1 MVPKPAA
8 GQLISS
14 ISQKNGP
21 GVIDPPP
28 DRQGRNYA
36 NFVCSAPAAGF
47 FGDAVPHPGHNL
59 PGMIHPASHC
69 PLLVISRGNG
79 RSAVGAAAYIARCG
93 MADAR
98 IGRAFNY
105 RPTTGLLAHC
115 LVNWQGTAEDLWNA
129 AEAAENR
136 SNARVARELRPA
148 LPAELPLDD
157 QRRLVHGFSLWLR
170 DKFGVAVHYALH
182 APSFHDKAEERRL
195 WRERTSDK
203 GNDAYL
209 AALADPAQTNLN
221 FHAHILFTTRRV
233 DRETGAFGEKTR
245 ELDDRKTGPENLLAI
260 RQEWEKRTNAALART
275 GSRARIDLRSYE
287 EMAAAGDAPDGLVA
301 QPHMGPRET
310 ANERKRANE
319 KSSASKS
326 RIVAEREGV
335 KADNDAR
342 WSCWMQ
348 LRALYREKA
357 RLEESARI
365 AEERERARRQ
375 RAEDEKRR
383 IAEAESV
390 AEQRQALED
399 ATTLEVPRGDKDNIY
414 TRAIAAVMSEGVI
427 APDDQGSSGYETDP
441 DAAEE
446 FEKKIDP
453 ETFTPPDLGEGENF
467 DPIVKPKKRKPPPGN
482 FQRTRG

>member
-1 MVPKPAA
+1 M
-8 GQLISS
+8 
-14 ISQKNGP
+14 
-21 GVIDPPP
+21 
-28 DRQGRNYA
+28 
-36 NFVCSAPAAGF
+36 
-47 FGDAVPHPGHNL
+47 
-59 PGMIHPASHC
+59 
-69 PLLVISRGNG
+69 
-79 RSAVGAAAYIARCG
+79 GAAAYIARCD

-98 IGRAFNY
+98 IGRSFNY
-105 RPTTGLLAHC
+105 RQTTGLLAHC
-115 LVNWQGTAEDLWNA
+115 MVNWQGTAEDLWNA

-136 SNARVARELRPA
+136 CNARVARELRPA
-148 LPAELPLDD
+148 LPAELRLDD

-170 DKFGVAVHYALH
+170 DRFGVAVHYALH
-182 APSFHDKAEERRL
+182 APSFHDKDEERRL
-195 WRERTSDK
+195 SRERTSEK

-233 DRETGAFGEKTR
+233 DRETGAFGEKTW
-245 ELDDRKTGPENLLAI
+245 ELDRRKPGPENLLAI

-287 EMAAAGDAPDGLVA
+287 EMAADGDAPDGLVA

-310 ANERKRANE
+310 AKARKRASE
-319 KSSASKS
+319 TSLASKS
-326 RIVAEREGV
+326 RIAAERERV
-335 KADNDAR
+335 KSDNEAR

-348 LRALYREKA
+348 LRALHREKA

-365 AEERERARRQ
+365 AEERERERRQ

-390 AEQRQALED
+390 AAKRQAVED
-399 ATTLEVPRGDKDNIY
+399 ATTLEVPRGGKDNTY
-414 TRAIAAVMSEGVI
+414 TRAIAAVLSEGVI
-427 APDDQGSSGYETDP
+427 VPDDQGISEYESEP

-446 FEKKIDP
+446 FDKEIDP
-453 ETFTPPDLGEGENF
+453 ETFTPPDLGEGDNF
-467 DPIVKPKKRKPPPGN
+467 DPIVKPVKRKPPPGN